1 MPFARSDLARSRS
14 PEGEVSL
21 TSPVSFAFSHP
32 VSSQPLWLLN
42 RSLLPFLLRIFLF
55 QSSNFCFSFFLSLLC
70 LPKPTWRF
78 LFPLTF
84 FSKTKPS
91 AGHLSDGKKEDSRLK
106 AEGHRATELSQG
118 RVAVPGHVL
127 PPHELQRTMTRGQRW
142 ASHPLARLKLLRRDF
157 VRSEQ
162 VDGMASNGW

>member
-1 MPFARSDLARSRS
+1 MPFARSDLARSSS

-42 RSLLPFLLRIFLF
+42 RSLLPFLLGIL
-55 QSSNFCFSFFLSLLC
+55 SLPILKLLLFFLSLSSLSA
-70 LPKPTWRF
+70 KPTWRL

-127 PPHELQRTMTRGQRW
+127 PPHESQRTMTRGQRW